1 MSAAPSLPSLGEA
14 MSARRPEAQLRASR
28 ALRWRERLTSLWAPI
43 TLLGLAFIPY
53 VLLIQLAPR
62 TAAWAQ
68 PLMQWLALLLLLAFV
83 GLLTFRLVSA
93 RERQLRTLRRE
104 ARELMAE
111 IDVLLTRAR
120 GKVDEAQAAQLSEQ
134 ALRVETASLEADVPG
149 LRRELEALSGLTAKH
164 LGAYRRQS
172 VMDFA
177 SGFLKALAIALLI
190 RTIVVEPFKIPS
202 GSMLPTL
209 EIGDQVFVN
218 KFLYGVRIPFT
229 NYVPFVAVRPPAR
242 GDVIV
247 FNNPMDES
255 KDFIKRVVGL
265 PGDTV
270 EVIDEVVH
278 VNGQPQPRDL
288 VSENYV
294 VWNLGGANGSEWISE
309 ELVLYEEQLGAHG
322 HATLQDAFRSHG
334 RRTEGPYQVP
344 AGSVFVMGDNRD
356 NSSDSRHELG
366 GRQGV
371 VAYVPYGHIKGKAMV
386 IWFAWGHGGL
396 GSGLFGGSGLR
407 TDRLFLPVR

>member
-1 MSAAPSLPSLGEA
+1 
-14 MSARRPEAQLRASR
+14 
-28 ALRWRERLTSLWAPI
+28 
-43 TLLGLAFIPY
+43 
-53 VLLIQLAPR
+53 
-62 TAAWAQ
+62 
-68 PLMQWLALLLLLAFV
+68 V
-83 GLLTFRLVSA
+83 GLLLFRLVSA
-93 RERQLRTLRRE
+93 HERQLRALRRE
-104 ARELMAE
+104 ARELMSE
-111 IDVLLTRAR
+111 IDVLLARAR
-120 GKVDEAQAAQLSEQ
+120 GKVGEAQAVALSEQ
-134 ALRVETASLEADVPG
+134 ALRVETASLEADAPR
-149 LRRELEALSGLTAKH
+149 LKRELEGLSALTGEH

-172 VMDFA
+172 ALDFA
-177 SGFLKALAIALLI
+177 SGFLKALVIALLI

-247 FNNPMDES
+247 FNNPKDET

-278 VNGQPQPRDL
+278 INGEPQPRTL
-288 VSENYV
+288 RSENFV
-294 VWNLGGANGSEWISE
+294 VWNLNGPEWVSDE
-309 ELVLYEEQLGAHG
+309 MALYEEKLSEHG
-322 HATLQDAFRSHG
+322 HATLQRPDHPKG
-334 RRTEGPYQVP
+334 HVTEGPYVVP
-344 AGSVFVMGDNRD
+344 PGSVFVMGDNRD
-356 NSSDSRHELG
+356 NSADSRHELG
-366 GRQGV
+366 LRQGFP
-371 VAYVPYGHIKGKAMV
+371 AYVPYGHIKGKAMV

-396 GSGLFGGSGLR
+396 GSSLFGGSGLR

>member
-1 MSAAPSLPSLGEA
+1 MASVPTSVSLDDA
-14 MSARRPEAQLRASR
+14 MSARRPAEQLKARR

-43 TLLGLAFIPY
+43 TVLGLAFIPY
-53 VLLIQLAPR
+53 VVLIQLAPR
-62 TAAWAQ
+62 SAAWAQ
-68 PLMQWLALLLLLAFV
+68 PLMQGLALALLLAFGALL
-83 GLLTFRLVSA
+83 LWRLVSG
-93 RERQLRTLRRE
+93 RERQLRALRRD

-111 IDVLLTRAR
+111 IDVLLGRAQ
-120 GKVDEAQAAQLSEQ
+120 GKVGEPTRVRLGEQ
-134 ALRVETASLEADVPG
+134 ALRVETTSLQADVGG
-149 LRRELEALSGLTAKH
+149 LQRELESLNTLTTEH
-164 LGAYRRQS
+164 LGVYRRRS
-172 VMDFA
+172 AIDFT

-229 NYVPFVAVRPPAR
+229 NYVPFVIVRPPAR

-270 EVIDEVVH
+270 EIIDEVVH
-278 VNGQPQPRDL
+278 INGQPQSRTLLD
-288 VSENYV
+288 EDFV
-294 VWNLGGANGSEWISE
+294 VWNLDPQGWVSD
-309 ELVLYEEQLGAHG
+309 ELVLYREHLSEFG
-322 HATLQDAFRSHG
+322 HATLQRPDHPRAG
-334 RRTEGPYQVP
+334 ATEGPYQVP

-356 NSSDSRHELG
+356 SSLDSRYGLG
-366 GRQGV
+366 GRQDQ
-371 VAYVPYGHIKGKAMV
+371 VAFVPYGHIKGKAMV
-386 IWFAWGHGGL
+386 IWFAWGHGGV
-396 GSGLFGGSGLR
+396 GSGLFDGSGLR

>member
-1 MSAAPSLPSLGEA
+1 MAAAPPLSSLAEA
-14 MSARRPEAQLRASR
+14 MASRRPEAQQRASR

-62 TAAWAQ
+62 TAGWAQ
-68 PLMQWLALLLLLAFV
+68 PLMQGLALLLLLAFV
-83 GLLTFRLVSA
+83 GLLALRLVSA

-111 IDVLLTRAR
+111 IDVLLARAR
-120 GKVDEAQAAQLSEQ
+120 GKVGEAQALVLSEQ
-134 ALRVETASLEADVPG
+134 ALRVEAASLEADVPR
-149 LRRELEALSGLTAKH
+149 LKRELEGLSALTGEH

-172 VMDFA
+172 AMDFA

-247 FNNPMDES
+247 FNNPKDES

-278 VNGQPQPRDL
+278 LNGQPQPRTL
-288 VSENYV
+288 RSESFV
-294 VWNLGGANGSEWISE
+294 VWNLAGSEWVSDE
-309 ELVLYEEQLGAHG
+309 MVLYEEKLSEHG
-322 HATLQDAFRSHG
+322 HSTLQSPLRPRG
-334 RRTEGPYQVP
+334 VTEGPYVVP

-356 NSSDSRHELG
+356 NSADSRHELG

-371 VAYVPYGHIKGKAMV
+371 PAYVPYGHIKGKAMV

-396 GSGLFGGSGLR
+396 GSSLFGGSGLR

>member
-1 MSAAPSLPSLGEA
+1 MAAAPPLLSLGEA

-43 TLLGLAFIPY
+43 TLLGLGFIPY

-62 TAAWAQ
+62 TASWAQ
-68 PLMQWLALLLLLAFV
+68 PLMQGLALLLLLAFA
-83 GLLTFRLVSA
+83 GLLAFRLVSA

-104 ARELMAE
+104 ARELMSE
-111 IDVLLTRAR
+111 IDVLLARAR

-134 ALRVETASLEADVPG
+134 ALRMETASLEGDAPR
-149 LRRELEALSGLTAKH
+149 LKTELEALSTLTTKH

-172 VMDFA
+172 VLDFA

-270 EVIDEVVH
+270 EIIDEVVH
-278 VNGQPQPRDL
+278 INGQRQPRD
-288 VSENYV
+288 VVAEDFV
-294 VWNLGGANGSEWISE
+294 VWNLNGDDWVADEM
-309 ELVLYEEQLGAHG
+309 VLYREQLSEYP
-322 HATLQDAFRSHG
+322 HAALQSPVHPEAQ
-334 RRTEGPYQVP
+334 RTEGPYVVP
-344 AGSVFVMGDNRD
+344 AGHVFVMGDNRD
-356 NSSDSRHELG
+356 NSADSRHELG
-366 GRQGV
+366 GRRGV
-371 VAYVPYGHIKGKAMV
+371 AAYVPYGHIKGKAMV

-396 GSGLFGGSGLR
+396 GSSLFGGSGLR

>member
-1 MSAAPSLPSLGEA
+1 MASVPTSASLDEA
-14 MSARRPEAQLRASR
+14 MAARRPDAQLRAQR
-28 ALRWRERLTSLWAPI
+28 ALRWRERLTSLWAPV
-43 TLLGLAFIPY
+43 TVLGLAFIPY

-62 TAAWAQ
+62 SAAWAQ
-68 PLMQWLALLLLLAFV
+68 PLMQYLALALLLAFA
-83 GLLTFRLVSA
+83 GLILWRLVSR
-93 RERQLRTLRRE
+93 RERTLRALRRD

-111 IDVLLTRAR
+111 IDVLLGRAQ
-120 GKVDEAQAAQLSEQ
+120 GKVAEPTLARLGEQ
-134 ALRVETASLEADVPG
+134 ALRVESASLQGDMPV
-149 LRRELEALSGLTAKH
+149 LQRELETLNTLTTEH
-164 LGAYRRQS
+164 LGAYRRRS
-172 VMDFA
+172 AIDFT

-190 RTIVVEPFKIPS
+190 RTVVVEPFKIPS

-218 KFLYGVRIPFT
+218 KFVYGVRIPFT

-265 PGDTV
+265 PGDRV
-270 EVIDEVVH
+270 EIIDEVVH
-278 VNGQPQPRDL
+278 INGEPQTRTRLSDDF
-288 VSENYV
+288 V
-294 VWNLGGANGSEWISE
+294 VWNQDAHGWIAD
-309 ELVLYEEQLGAHG
+309 ELVLYEEKVSEYG
-322 HATLQDAFRSHG
+322 HATLQRPDHPKAG
-334 RRTEGPYQVP
+334 VTEGPYEVP

-356 NSSDSRHELG
+356 NSLDSRYGLG
-366 GRQGV
+366 GSHDQ

-396 GSGLFGGSGLR
+396 GSSLFGGSGLR